1 MNETEKAISL
11 FVDAVVNL
19 TDSIN
24 ELKNQMVLLRE
35 NIEEAKKEVEGA

>member
-11 FVDAVVNL
+11 FIDAVVNL

-24 ELKNQMVLLRE
+24 ELKNQMILLQE
-35 NIEEAKKEVEGA
+35 SIKEAKEEVNHG